1 MRWAL
6 ALLLFSLLT
15 SGTIYAQG
23 LTLDES
29 EFWAR
34 LEQTEV
40 LVQVA
45 LVQSDPDSALES
57 RDAAAELWVDVRQVR
72 TTDSNIN
79 VDVTWITL
87 PLSVGDSA
95 SLERLQ
101 RQIRALLDA
110 RRRSGSASS
119 EGASFT
125 ALDEVLRDERFQYD
139 DPLVPTPIPTQLPES
154 DINAPNLSPEFSQ
167 TVLLVI
173 GIILASVVVLYFA
186 RNLRVQSAALEA
198 SSADEPKTSAGAV
211 DMAESHASARDYRSA
226 MRYLYLSSLLLL
238 NEKGLIHYDST
249 LTNREHL
256 RQVRNQPQLYDLL
269 RRVVNTFEEVWY
281 GFAPVDETYYRQ
293 YVDTVEQLR
302 RFVP

>member
-1 MRWAL
+1 MLRLVFVCAL
-6 ALLLFSLLT
+6 FLEMVRAV
-15 SGTIYAQG
+15 YAQG
-23 LTLDES
+23 ITLDES

-45 LVQSDPDSALES
+45 LLQPENAVESAN
-57 RDAAAELWVDVRQVR
+57 AAAELWIDVRQVR
-72 TTDSNIN
+72 TGDEIIH

-87 PLSVGDSA
+87 SLSAGDPS

-110 RRRSGSASS
+110 QTRRIPNNERASLS
-119 EGASFT
+119 

-139 DPLVPTPIPTQLPES
+139 DPLVATPIPTQTPEL
-154 DINAPNLSPEFSQ
+154 DIPTPVLSSGFSQ
-167 TVLLVI
+167 VALLVI
-173 GIILASVVVLYFA
+173 GIIVAAGVVLYFA
-186 RNLRVQSAALEA
+186 RNLSVQSAALEA
-198 SSADEPKTSAGAV
+198 NTDDPTTSASAV

-238 NEKGLIHYDST
+238 NERGLIHYDST

-256 RQVRNQPQLYDLL
+256 RQVRNQPQLHDLL
-269 RRVVNTFEEVWY
+269 RRVVNTFEDVWY
-281 GFAPVDETYYRQ
+281 GFAPVNETQYQQ

-302 RFVP
+302 QFVP